1 MERPGK
7 PRHRREGRRLSE
19 REVSESNLRTIE
31 RCLDFARHDTGNGRR
46 EPALCL
52 RRVVVKLARMTR
64 ALTGMTSL
72 DYYGIEEL
80 LTEEERAARDG
91 ARRFVQEEVVRE
103 IVPFHRAGK
112 FPDHLIPRMG
122 ALGFYAP
129 YLKGN
134 GCAGLS
140 YTAYG
145 LIMQELERADS
156 GLRSLASVQG
166 PLVIHAIHSFATPEQ
181 QVRWLPGLVS
191 GKLIGC
197 FALTEH
203 GHGSDPGGMETSA
216 KREGDHYILNGSKC
230 WIGNASI
237 ADIKVVWAKDG
248 DGRVGGFVVEK
259 DAPGFRAHDIEGKFS
274 LRMSRT
280 SECWFENCRIPGEN
294 RLPKASGLGAP
305 LSCLSHARAG
315 IAWGVIGAAI
325 DCYETALAYA
335 KSREQFGRPI
345 AGFQLVQQK
354 LVWMAQEITK
364 AQLLALRL
372 TRMMEV
378 GSARPAQISLAKRNN
393 VWMALECARKGRD
406 ILGAAGITDRY
417 PVIRHLMNLET
428 VSTYEGTH
436 DIHTLV
442 VGRDITGINAFG
454 G

>member
-1 MERPGK
+1 
-7 PRHRREGRRLSE
+7 
-19 REVSESNLRTIE
+19 
-31 RCLDFARHDTGNGRR
+31 
-46 EPALCL
+46 
-52 RRVVVKLARMTR
+52 MT
-64 ALTGMTSL
+64 TPSL
-72 DYYGIEEL
+72 DYYAIEEL
-80 LTEEERAARDG
+80 LTDEERAARDR
-91 ARRFVQEEVVRE
+91 ARRFVQEEVMQEV
-103 IVPFHRAGK
+103 VPCHRAGM
-112 FPDHLIPRMG
+112 FPEHLIPRMG

-129 YLKGN
+129 HLKEH

-166 PLVIHAIHSFATPEQ
+166 SLVIYAIHSFGTAEQ
-181 QVRWLPGLVS
+181 QERWLPGLVS
-191 GKLIGC
+191 GERVGC

-203 GHGSDPGGMETSA
+203 GHGSDPGGMETHA
-216 KREGDHYILNGSKC
+216 RREGDHYILNGSKC

-237 ADIKVVWAKDG
+237 ADVKVVWAKDD

-280 SECWFENCRIPGEN
+280 SECWFENCRIPAEN
-294 RLPKASGLGAP
+294 RLPKASGLKAP
-305 LSCLSHARAG
+305 LSCLSQARVG
-315 IAWGVIGAAI
+315 VAWGVIGAAI

-345 AGFQLVQQK
+345 AGFQLVQEK
-354 LVWMAQEITK
+354 LVWMVQEITK

-372 TRMMEV
+372 TRMMEAGPV
-378 GSARPAQISLAKRNN
+378 RPEQISLAKRNN
-393 VWMALECARKGRD
+393 VWMALECARKARD
-406 ILGAAGITDRY
+406 LLGAVGITDRY
-417 PVIRHLMNLET
+417 SVVRHLMNLQA

-436 DIHTLV
+436 DIHTLA
-442 VGRDITGINAFG
+442 VGRDITGIGAFG

>member
-1 MERPGK
+1 MTPI
-7 PRHRREGRRLSE
+7 S
-19 REVSESNLRTIE
+19 
-31 RCLDFARHDTGNGRR
+31 LDF
-46 EPALCL
+46 
-52 RRVVVKLARMTR
+52 
-64 ALTGMTSL
+64 
-72 DYYGIEEL
+72 YGIEEL
-80 LTEEERAARDG
+80 LTDEERAARDRVRG
-91 ARRFVQEEVVRE
+91 VVQAEVLSE
-103 IVPFHRAGK
+103 IVPCHRAAK
-112 FPDHLIPRMG
+112 FPDNLIPRMG

-129 YLKGN
+129 YLKEH
-134 GCAGLS
+134 GCAGLNH
-140 YTAYG
+140 TAYG

-166 PLVIHAIHSFATPEQ
+166 SLVIHAIHSFATPEQ
-181 QVRWLPGLVS
+181 QTRWLPGLVS

-203 GHGSDPGGMETSA
+203 GHGSDPGGMETRA
-216 KREGDHYILNGSKC
+216 RRDGDQYILNGSKC

-237 ADIKVVWAKDG
+237 ADVKVVWAKDD

-259 DAPGFRAHDIEGKFS
+259 DAPGFRAQDIEGKFS

-280 SECWFENCRIPGEN
+280 SECWFENCRIPAAN

-305 LSCLSHARAG
+305 LSCLSYARAG

-345 AGFQLVQQK
+345 AGFQLVQEK

-372 TRMMEV
+372 TRMMEAGPV
-378 GSARPAQISLAKRNN
+378 RPEQISLAKRNN
-393 VWMALECARKGRD
+393 VWMALECARKARD
-406 ILGAAGITDRY
+406 LLGAVGITDRY
-417 PVIRHLMNLET
+417 SVVRHLMNLEA

-436 DIHTLV
+436 DIHTLA
-442 VGRDITGINAFG
+442 VGRDITGISAFG

>member
-1 MERPGK
+1 MTPI
-7 PRHRREGRRLSE
+7 S
-19 REVSESNLRTIE
+19 
-31 RCLDFARHDTGNGRR
+31 LDF
-46 EPALCL
+46 
-52 RRVVVKLARMTR
+52 
-64 ALTGMTSL
+64 
-72 DYYGIEEL
+72 YGIEEL
-80 LTEEERAARDG
+80 LTDEEGAARDR
-91 ARRFVQEEVVRE
+91 ARRLVQEEVLSE
-103 IVPFHRAGK
+103 IVPCLRAAK
-112 FPDHLIPRMG
+112 FPDNLIPRMG

-129 YLKGN
+129 YLKGHR
-134 GCAGLS
+134 CAGLS
-140 YTAYG
+140 HTAYG

-166 PLVIHAIHSFATPEQ
+166 ALAIQAIHSFGSPEQ
-181 QVRWLPGLVS
+181 QARWLPGLLS
-191 GKLIGC
+191 GELVGW

-203 GHGSDPGGMETSA
+203 GHGSDPGGMETHA
-216 KREGDHYILNGSKC
+216 KREDGHYVLNGSKC

-237 ADIKVVWAKDG
+237 ADGKGVWAKDD

-259 DAPGFRAHDIEGKFS
+259 EAPGFRAQDIEGKFS

-280 SECWFENCRIPGEN
+280 SECWFENCRIPAEN
-294 RLPKASGLGAP
+294 RLLKASGLGAP

-325 DCYETALAYA
+325 DIFETALAYA

-372 TRMMEV
+372 TRLIEM
-378 GSARPAQISLAKRNN
+378 GSASPARISLAKRNN
-393 VWMALECARKGRD
+393 VWMVLECARKARD

-417 PVIRHLMNLET
+417 PVIRHVMNLET

-436 DIHTLV
+436 DIHTFV
-442 VGRDITGINAFG
+442 DGRDITGIK
-454 G
+454 